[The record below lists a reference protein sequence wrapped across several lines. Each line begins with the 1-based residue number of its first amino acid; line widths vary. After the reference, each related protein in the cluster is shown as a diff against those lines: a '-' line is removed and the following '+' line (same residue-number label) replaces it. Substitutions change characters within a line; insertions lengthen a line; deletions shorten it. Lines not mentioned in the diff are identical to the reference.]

1 MDCSLPGSSVHG
13 TSQARILEQVA
24 TSFFGDLPDPGIEPK
39 SPALAGGFFTTEPPG
54 KAQAQLQLAVEKY
67 FGEGNSRRHFLQRTD
82 LNTEQEVAYS
92 QSNML

>member
-1 MDCSLPGSSVHG
+1 MACNLPGSSVHG

-54 KAQAQLQLAVEKY
+54 RPKLSCSLQW
-67 FGEGNSRRHFLQRTD
+67 NSILGREILEDTFFRGLTC
-82 LNTEQEVAYS
+82 T
-92 QSNML
+92 QSRK